1 MTKFAFP
8 LLATALALAFP
19 AAASAQEIFGGI
31 HAHAV
36 GTKLSLGSSREE
48 GADVSVGY
56 RAGRIIPGTG
66 LQPYGF
72 AALNTSG
79 DTNYAALG
87 LSWKFGDRF
96 YVRPG
101 VGLAVHDGSTRDF
114 NEDGRI
120 AFGSRIL
127 FAPEIGVGARIND
140 RLSLEASW
148 VHLSHGQLFGGQNP
162 GIDNIGARIN
172 LKL

>member
-1 MTKFAFP
+1 MTIKP
-8 LLATALALAFP
+8 LSLIAAALALSVP
-19 AAASAQEIFGGI
+19 TAASAQEVFGGI

-48 GADVSVGY
+48 GVDVSVGY
-56 RAGRIIPGTG
+56 RTGRIIPGTG

-87 LSWKFGDRF
+87 LSWKFGERF

-101 VGLAVHDGSTRDF
+101 VGIAVHDGSTRDF
-114 NEDGRI
+114 NEDERI
-120 AFGSRIL
+120 AFGSRFL

-140 RLSLEASW
+140 RLSVEASW

>member
-1 MTKFAFP
+1 MTNLAFP

-48 GADVSVGY
+48 GADLSIGY
-56 RAGRIIPGTG
+56 RTGRIIPGTG
-66 LQPYGF
+66 LQPYAF

-87 LSWKFGDRF
+87 LSWKFGERF

-120 AFGSRIL
+120 AFGSRFL
-127 FAPEIGVGARIND
+127 FAPELGVGARIND